1 MVLRAHKSQKHSNR
15 CRRGGSSVE
24 YMLVL
29 ALVVIPLALLA
40 PMITQ
45 MIVTYTGRIGFVIRM
60 PFG

>member
-1 MVLRAHKSQKHSNR
+1 
-15 CRRGGSSVE
+15 
-24 YMLVL
+24 MLVL